1 MHYILNTTFTTPGG
15 VNLRPKIGGPT
26 RIGESNNLVKN
37 NTPKNFKPGESYI
50 LVYIKKSD
58 SGVEYTFKSLS
69 DNSVVV
75 EKFVDCNEA
84 DSFIATMRGEKLPN
98 YQNFYESLKS

>member
-1 MHYILNTTFTTPGG
+1 MHYILNTTFTVPGG

-26 RIGESNNLVKN
+26 RIGESQNVSKINA
-37 NTPKNFKPGESYI
+37 PKNFKAGESYN
-50 LVYIKKSD
+50 LVYIKKTEN
-58 SGVEYTFKSLS
+58 GVEYTFKSLS

-84 DSFIATMRGEKLPN
+84 DSFIASMRGERLPN
-98 YQNFYESLKS
+98 YQNFYESLRS

>member
-15 VNLRPKIGGPT
+15 VNSRPKIGGPT
-26 RIGESNNLVKN
+26 RIGESKNVVKN
-37 NTPKNFKPGESYI
+37 NTPINFKPGQSYI

-58 SGVEYTFKSLS
+58 NGVEYTFKSLT

-75 EKFVDCNEA
+75 EKFIDCNEA

-98 YQNFYESLKS
+98 YHNFYQNLRS